1 MLYNCSILGF
11 SANTPNQYVY
21 GSNSPLAV
29 KDPNGEIAPFIV
41 IAGIGFLKG
50 VGGYLLATPPNE
62 YSAGGQCIYS
72 FGIYI
77 CCLSCLMTFV

>member
-21 GSNSPLAV
+21 GSNSPLVV
-29 KDPNGEIAPFIV
+29 KDPNGEIAPFLV

-50 VGGYLLATPPNE
+50 VAGYALTTPPNE
-62 YSAGGQCIYS
+62 YSAGGQCIPLA
-72 FGIYI
+72 F
-77 CCLSCLMTFV
+77 TFVFSFV